1 MPLRQQQCFF
11 NGQCKQPL
19 TVNTILSPYCSLHL
33 SYSPWGT
40 RRGLFTN
47 TTGITWPREP
57 TSTRWESISR
67 VKRDINLS
75 THFSNCGCLFF
86 FEWGRHRV
94 MAPAINLQFLLFIHS
109 SHLFIQYSVCSL
121 RCGKELGKR
130 SYWPCPNTEQE
141 IWWAFKTFY
150 CVQFKYEFNSYWIT
164 VHLALS
170 KEPRVLFFVS
180 LSY

>member
-1 MPLRQQQCFF
+1 MLLRQQQCFF

-57 TSTRWESISR
+57 TLHPSTRWESISR

-86 FEWGRHRV
+86 FRV
-94 MAPAINLQFLLFIHS
+94 RSSQGYGSSNKFTISPLHS
-109 SHLFIQYSVCSL
+109 FFSPLYSVRRL
-121 RCGKELGKR
+121 LTQMWQGA
-130 SYWPCPNTEQE
+130 W
-141 IWWAFKTFY
+141 
-150 CVQFKYEFNSYWIT
+150 
-164 VHLALS
+164 
-170 KEPRVLFFVS
+170 
-180 LSY
+180 